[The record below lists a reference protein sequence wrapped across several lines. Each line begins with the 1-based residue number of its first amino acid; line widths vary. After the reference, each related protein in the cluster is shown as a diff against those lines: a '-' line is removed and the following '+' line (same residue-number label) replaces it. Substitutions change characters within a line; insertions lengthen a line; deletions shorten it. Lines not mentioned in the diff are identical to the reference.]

1 MSDLDEAKRLL
12 EKIADANETGS
23 TDAPNVT
30 LALEILLKDYIQRA
44 SWAQEDLEK
53 LTSKA
58 LPDDAV
64 NNLSDERRDA
74 EDTTP
79 E

>member
-12 EKIADANETGS
+12 EKIADSNETGS
-23 TDAPNVT
+23 TDVPNVT

-64 NNLSDERRDA
+64 NNLSDERHDA

>member
-12 EKIADANETGS
+12 EKIVDANKTGN
-23 TDAPNVT
+23 TDVPNVT

-53 LTSKA
+53 LTSK
-58 LPDDAV
+58 
-64 NNLSDERRDA
+64 
-74 EDTTP
+74 
-79 E
+79 